1 MRGIFIAVVLSVSL
15 LLARPAAAQDFDALL
30 ARLEQGQT
38 MARDGRWAEAE
49 VWFRE
54 TLPMAR
60 AVSGEGSA
68 DEAVVYFLIA
78 SVMRDQG
85 RLDEA
90 EALYRDVLTH
100 LDTVL
105 DRPSQTHSVGLNGL
119 GMLLLDQL
127 RLEEALDATDQAA
140 EMRSA
145 IEGETSEGAL
155 VYATDQA
162 LVLKTMGRHAEADV
176 IYQRILDLR
185 EATGPSDSKELAT
198 LLNNMGTNLLLMDR
212 ADEAELHLRRAIAIQ
227 EAKHGA
233 GHPSTAI
240 TLSVLGTVLTAQ
252 GKLEVAEAMIR
263 RAIAIMPLADIEMRE
278 GAFSGLTS
286 VLLLQG
292 RLEEAASVTEDGL
305 QRARQRAE
313 ADTPEIGVLLFELGK
328 IRLAQSRP
336 EEALPLFTDA
346 VRIFRATFPDRQSVH
361 IRPLTLLAQA
371 EELTGRRQD
380 AEAHLRQAVQAAEAG
395 LPEGHF
401 SRTLA
406 ISSLGTALQGWGR
419 PSEAMPLL
427 RESGGALIA
436 RTSRRRSNDPEARRD
451 LDDLRPVFRSTVGA
465 AWTLANDSAFQ
476 QGLQVRQPATTEA
489 QGFAR

>member
-1 MRGIFIAVVLSVSL
+1 
-15 LLARPAAAQDFDALL
+15 
-30 ARLEQGQT
+30 

-60 AVSGEGSA
+60 AVSGQGSA
-68 DEAVVYFLIA
+68 DEAVVYFLMA
-78 SVMRDQG
+78 GTVRDQG
-85 RLDEA
+85 RLVEA
-90 EALYRDVLTH
+90 EAVYRDVLAS
-100 LDTVL
+100 LDTTL

-127 RLEEALDATDQAA
+127 RFEEALDATREAA

-162 LVLKTMGRHAEADV
+162 LVLKTMGRHADADLT
-176 IYQRILDLR
+176 YQRILGVR
-185 EATGPSDSKELAT
+185 EATRPSDSEELAT

-212 ADEAELHLRRAIAIQ
+212 GDEAEPYLRRAIAIQ
-227 EAKHGA
+227 EAKYGV

-240 TLSVLGTVLTAQ
+240 SLSVLGTVLTAQ
-252 GKLEVAEAMIR
+252 GKLDVAEAMIR
-263 RAIAIMPLADIEMRE
+263 RAIAVMSPADVEMRD

-292 RLEEAASVTEDGL
+292 RLEEAALVTEDGL
-305 QRARQRAE
+305 RRARQSAE
-313 ADTPEIGVLLFELGK
+313 ADTPETGVLLFELGK

-336 EEALPLFTDA
+336 EEARPLFTDA
-346 VRIFRATFPDRQSVH
+346 VRIFQTTYPDRQSIR
-361 IRPLTLLAQA
+361 IRPLALLAQA

-380 AEAHLRQAVQAAEAG
+380 AEAHLRQAVQAAEVG

-406 ISSLGTALQGWGR
+406 VSSLGTALQGWGR

-427 RESGGALIA
+427 RDSGAALIA
-436 RTSRRRSNDPEARRD
+436 RTSRRGSNDPEARRD
-451 LDDLRPVFRSTVGA
+451 LDDLRPVFRLTVQA
-465 AWTLANDSAFQ
+465 AWDLA
-476 QGLQVRQPATTEA
+476 QP
-489 QGFAR
+489 